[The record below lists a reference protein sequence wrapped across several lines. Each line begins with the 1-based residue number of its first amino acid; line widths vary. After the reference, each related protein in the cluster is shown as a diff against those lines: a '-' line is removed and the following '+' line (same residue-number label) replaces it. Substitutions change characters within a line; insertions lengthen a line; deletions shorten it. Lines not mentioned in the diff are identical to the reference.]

1 MLNVTSFWSDKVY
14 ISVLDKVLSKEQKFK
29 HNQGKNQDK
38 LLNLSLLSQKLKKEC
53 VRWKQCD
60 QNCDNQKSFCVDK
73 MSVAVAAPLMTTS
86 NIPTPTPSLQ
96 TLQSVSTET
105 LVDTSHCNRCKNW
118 WDFLKKMFYL
128 ICTIWLRMY
137 NVVSWLTNFKKIF
150 MICFYLKKSV
160 QIFKKTYNF
169 EWASLSL
176 YLTHGLFL

>member
-1 MLNVTSFWSDKVY
+1 MWHPFGAIKYTSAFLIKSCQKNKSSNT
-14 ISVLDKVLSKEQKFK
+14 IKE
-29 HNQGKNQDK
+29 KNQDK
-38 LLNLSLLSQKLKKEC
+38 LLSLLSQKLKKEC

-60 QNCDNQKSFCVDK
+60 QNCDNQKSFFVDK
-73 MSVAVAAPLMTTS
+73 MSVALAAPLMTTS